1 MPVLTIDDI
10 IEEANR
16 LAEVDL
22 AIESDENRLAPYN
35 ELDSSDHDR
44 DADIEAYWESI
55 CQH

>member
-35 ELDSSDHDR
+35 EM
-44 DADIEAYWESI
+44 DADDDQRNTDLENYWASL
-55 CQH
+55 CQY